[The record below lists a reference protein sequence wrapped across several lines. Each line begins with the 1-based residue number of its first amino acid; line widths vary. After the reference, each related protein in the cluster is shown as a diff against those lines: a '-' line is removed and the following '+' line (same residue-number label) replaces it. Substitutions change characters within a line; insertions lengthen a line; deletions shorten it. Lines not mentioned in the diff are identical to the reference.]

1 MRWFSTTLLA
11 GWILAANP
19 PAAWAEAWNVYRGG
33 PLGLRLDYPDFL
45 ALKAEDEALR
55 GARFESA
62 DQQVTLEVASAP
74 AGSAS
79 VDDYFR
85 RMAEQAEAEGVAL
98 DYTRRTRRFAVVSG
112 ENERFILY
120 ARCNLYRTA
129 VLCFNLRYPTAE
141 KRRFDPIVTR
151 MSLSLRQ
158 SR

>member
-1 MRWFSTTLLA
+1 MALA
-11 GWILAANP
+11 VGLALALNP
-19 PAAWAEAWNVYRGG
+19 ATARAEAWNVYRGG

-74 AGSAS
+74 AGTAS

-85 RMAEQAEAEGVAL
+85 RMAEQAKAEGVAL

-129 VLCFNLRYPTAE
+129 VLCFNLRYPTAQ

-151 MSLSLRQ
+151 MSRSLGQ
-158 SR
+158 AG